1 MQKKAEMQEKSR
13 KCTFDFKIHAKKE
26 QKCKKKAENA
36 FQFENSCKKGQKQ
49 KKESTFI
56 WILFAFISLVHFK
69 PKNSYKKR
77 QKCKKK
83 AKNFFSNCK
92 NTYAKKKHEITF
104 QKNMQKKAKMQKKK
118 LQKKKRMRCM
128 N

>member
-1 MQKKAEMQEKSR
+1 MQKKAKMQKKSR
-13 KCTFDFKIHAKKE
+13 NARKKQKMHVRFQNSCKKE

-83 AKNFFSNCK
+83 AKKFFQI
-92 NTYAKKKHEITF
+92 AKIH
-104 QKNMQKKAKMQKKK
+104 MQKKSMKYHFKKTCKKK
-118 LQKKKRMRCM
+118 A
-128 N
+128 